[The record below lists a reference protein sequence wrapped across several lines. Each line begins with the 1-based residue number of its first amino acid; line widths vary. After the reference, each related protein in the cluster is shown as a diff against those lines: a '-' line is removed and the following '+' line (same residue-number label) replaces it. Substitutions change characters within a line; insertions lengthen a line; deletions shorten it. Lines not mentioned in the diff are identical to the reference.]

1 MSLYEKWT
9 EMVVEYVKTKG
20 EKVFWEEYSKIE
32 TEIYK
37 KLLSNHKDIKKTSV
51 TKLSKEFNSA
61 VEFIV
66 GFVDGINESLKNPYT
81 LEELE
86 EDTEI
91 VLEIDLEKLYFNM
104 LDAKAEYL
112 YKLPQWEGIFSDEK
126 RKEIQRQYKD
136 SKTVRNENK
145 IGRNDPCPCGSG
157 KKYKKCCGANK

>member
-66 GFVDGINESLKNPYT
+66 GFVDGINES
-81 LEELE
+81 
-86 EDTEI
+86 
-91 VLEIDLEKLYFNM
+91 
-104 LDAKAEYL
+104 
-112 YKLPQWEGIFSDEK
+112 
-126 RKEIQRQYKD
+126 
-136 SKTVRNENK
+136 
-145 IGRNDPCPCGSG
+145 
-157 KKYKKCCGANK
+157 